1 MYGLINHALK
11 EFLIARHGEDV
22 WRHVETQLDLREPF
36 VMMCQY
42 PDTVTANMVAVAS
55 QALSWSPEVLLKD
68 FGSYWVSYA
77 AEGRYRDLFSMLGS
91 TLPVVLQNLDLMHAR
106 IALSLPDLS
115 PPSFRCTDVSSEGLT
130 LHYYSLRPGLT
141 AFVVGLVQG
150 LAARCD
156 VAVNIRV
163 LRTRQSGHDHDEF
176 RVTYVSR

>member
-55 QALSWSPEVLLKD
+55 QALSWSPEVLLED

-156 VAVNIRV
+156 VAVNIRT